1 MEYLNNILAKLG
13 LSMKN
18 ALILLIA
25 AVGLWFVLGNRA
37 KVYRRAR
44 RVSTSVARRARTGVR
59 RVTSRAR
66 RTYKTYRRGRSMRK

>member
-18 ALILLIA
+18 ALILLVA

-44 RVSTSVARRARTGVR
+44 RVSTSVARRARTGAR
-59 RVTSRAR
+59 RVATRAR

>member
-1 MEYLNNILAKLG
+1 MEYINNILAKIG

-25 AVGLWFVLGNRA
+25 AVGLWFVLGSRA

-59 RVTSRAR
+59 RVASRAR